1 MILIFLVNFNIFDD
15 KFATTYFL
23 NPKIYISPIVAALHG
38 YLTCFLTF
46 ESQKQQVKLSK
57 KIKIQEK

>member
-46 ESQKQQVKLSK
+46 ESQKQ
-57 KIKIQEK
+57 